1 MMKASFGTAFSFGQK
16 LLKNSKIMIF
26 RQLMHKIN
34 KNYAFYKLIID
45 ILTKKGYNINC
56 KNKKWFYNQMKRG
69 GENVR

>member
-1 MMKASFGTAFSFGQK
+1 MMKAVFRDGFFLWSKTVK
-16 LLKNSKIMIF
+16 KLKNHDISTINAQK
-26 RQLMHKIN
+26 N

>member
-1 MMKASFGTAFSFGQK
+1 MMKAV
-16 LLKNSKIMIF
+16 F
-26 RQLMHKIN
+26 RDGFFLIN

-45 ILTKKGYNINC
+45 ILTKKGYNINY